1 MNRNKKEIV
10 FGLSCFLMKINVL
23 KLVMVPAQR
32 RLSSPVRSEA
42 PNRANNQ
49 GETLSRSGRNAR
61 SAAASGSPFWW
72 QKLPEERML

>member
-1 MNRNKKEIV
+1 LAAT
-10 FGLSCFLMKINVL
+10 FSTLSFKQPNVL
-23 KLVMVPAQR
+23 MAHAQR
-32 RLSSPVRSEA
+32 RPSSPVRSEA

-49 GETLSRSGRNAR
+49 GETLSRGGRNAR